1 MSSRPPTEYA
11 CPLCGIALAPE
22 IRRLSV
28 QLDTLTTAR
37 LRVEHPGWMADAGA
51 CPDCALQA
59 AGAVQEECSQ
69 ASLHEQYL
77 LPYPVYSR
85 HETRLLPAYEL
96 VDASP
101 EYSGDGVTMAFLDS
115 GFYPHPDLTE
125 PENRILAYV
134 DATGDRPVE
143 KSLVGKLHPS
153 GWHGLMTSSVA
164 AGNGAMSDRLFRGIA
179 YRARLVLVKTGNPEG
194 RGIYEKDIERALAWV
209 IANRHRFN
217 IRVVNISLGGD
228 QPPNGKLTRLDSLVE
243 EAVASGMVVVAAAG
257 NDGAQRLVP
266 PASAPSA
273 ITVGGLDTL
282 NTLNRQNWRLYHSNY
297 GRVYRSY
304 AKPELIA
311 PARWLAAPMLPNSSV
326 HSEGMLLWK
335 LEGVLERLQGQAQ
348 AGAAEADQSPNHLE
362 IVRRKVRKR
371 MVEQKFIHPHYQHVD
386 GTSMAAPV
394 VSAVAALML
403 EANPGL
409 TPKQVKRILIRT
421 ATPLRDLPAEKRGA
435 GLVHAGRAVN
445 SARRA
450 SRGILN
456 VLPLSP
462 HSEKYQLSFYYFDPT
477 NRAGRVA
484 LIGDFNGWN
493 PEGYELRTRSQGL
506 WQISI
511 PSLPKGRYHYKFLVD
526 AIWTH
531 DRENP
536 QRARDGYGGF
546 NSILD
551 VRT

>member
-1 MSSRPPTEYA
+1 MPD
-11 CPLCGIALAPE
+11 
-22 IRRLSV
+22 
-28 QLDTLTTAR
+28 Q
-37 LRVEHPGWMADAGA
+37 GA
-51 CPDCALQA
+51 CPRCAQQVTES
-59 AGAVQEECSQ
+59 GVQ
-69 ASLHEQYL
+69 ASTRVSINDQLM

-85 HETRLLPAYEL
+85 LDTRLLPTYEL
-96 VDASP
+96 VDAGP
-101 EYSGDGVTMAFLDS
+101 EYSGEGVTIAFLDS

-134 DATGDRPVE
+134 DATGERPVE
-143 KSLVGKLHPS
+143 RELSNKSHPS
-153 GWHGLMTSSVA
+153 SWHGLMTSSVA
-164 AGNGAMSDRLFRGIA
+164 AGNGTMSDHVYRGIA

-194 RGIYEKDIERALAWV
+194 RGIREKDIERALSWV
-209 IANRHRFN
+209 IANRQRFH

-228 QPPNGKLTRLDSLVE
+228 YPSNGKLTRLDHLVE

-257 NDGAQRLVP
+257 NDGAERLVS

-282 NTLNRQNWRLYHSNY
+282 NTYDNRIWRMYSSNY

-311 PARWLAAPMLPNSSV
+311 PAKWLAAPMLPNTNV
-326 HSEGMLLWK
+326 HNEGMLLWRLDGI
-335 LEGVLERLQGQAQ
+335 LEHLQGQNNTGS
-348 AGAAEADQSPNHLE
+348 GAPSHLD
-362 IVRRKVRKR
+362 IVRRKIRKR
-371 MVEQKFIHPHYQHVD
+371 IIEQKFIHPHYQHVD

-409 TPKQVKRILIRT
+409 TPKQVKRILVRT
-421 ATPLRDLPAEKRGA
+421 AAPLRGLPAEKRGA
-435 GLVHAGRAVN
+435 GLVNAGRAIN

-462 HSEKYQLSFYYFDPT
+462 HPEKYQISFYYFDPT
-477 NRAGRVA
+477 NLARHVA
-484 LIGDFNGWN
+484 LIGDFNDWN

-506 WQISI
+506 WQITI
-511 PSLPKGRYHYKFLVD
+511 PYLPKGCYHYKFLVD
-526 AIWTH
+526 DTWVH

-536 QRARDGYGGF
+536 HRRRDGYGGF

-551 VRT
+551 VSR